1 MIKVERGPCPN
12 ELTVTKIQELT
23 AEYLADKSKAVWNK
37 PYMRKALLAMS
48 HSKCVY
54 CETRIDEESKYMEV
68 DHYYCKDQH
77 PTKVVEW
84 TNLLPSCKRCN
95 VNKSS
100 YDVATEGEL
109 VDPTQDDPRQ
119 HLVLL
124 NYRLRGRDDKG
135 RRVVEHTYLNETNR
149 TVKAR
154 FEIGTFVSEAIER
167 LSVLVEEC
175 LATPSD
181 RRKLGQL
188 ERGMLALLEEARPT
202 SEYSATTA
210 TILAG
215 APEYQIVKDGLKSLG
230 RWSQDMITLESQM
243 LLCSLG

>member
-1 MIKVERGPCPN
+1 MIRVQRGPSPR
-12 ELTVTKIQELT
+12 ELTATKIQELT
-23 AEYLADKSKAVWNK
+23 AEYLADTSKAVWNK
-37 PYMRKALLAMS
+37 PYIRKSLLAMS
-48 HSKCVY
+48 RNKCVY

-84 TNLLPSCKRCN
+84 INLLPACKRCN
-95 VNKSS
+95 VNKGS
-100 YDVATEGEL
+100 YDIATEGEL
-109 VDPTQDDPRQ
+109 VDPTQDDPQQ
-119 HLVLL
+119 HLILV

-154 FEIGTFVSEAIER
+154 FEIGASVSEAIER
-167 LSVLVEEC
+167 LSTLVEEC
-175 LATPSD
+175 LPTPSD
-181 RRKLGQL
+181 RRKLSQL

-202 SEYSATTA
+202 SEYSATVA

-215 APEYQIVKDGLKSLG
+215 IPEYRIVKDGLKTLG
-230 RWSQDMITLESQM
+230 RWSPDMASLESQM
-243 LLCSLG
+243 LQCNLG